1 MVRAALPGKIWDH
14 LEKHVNTETYEYL
27 SDWARENIAKG
38 RAEAQAEGKAEA
50 MAEAVVIIL
59 DARNIQVPD
68 ELKDKILVRRDF
80 DRLNAWIAA
89 AATIESSDAL
99 LDEEL

>member
-1 MVRAALPGKIWDH
+1 M
-14 LEKHVNTETYEYL
+14 NTKTYEYL
-27 SDWARENIAKG
+27 SDWARENFAKGRTEG

-50 MAEAVVIIL
+50 MAEAVVIVL
-59 DARNIQVPD
+59 DARDIQVPD
-68 ELKDKILVRRDF
+68 ELKDKILVCRDF